1 MAISLFIFLDDKIND
16 GQFRS
21 YCIFYMALMALLTGV
36 CLCKWLCC
44 LLPVMLL
51 YSCKQATVSVS
62 LCDCVAVLLPVLLTP
77 LPTHPLLMPYSRQ
90 PCITSNGTAAC
101 CVCVHTIHMF
111 LFPFSHLAW
120 PSPSGLG

>member
-77 LPTHPLLMPYSRQ
+77 LPTHPLLMPYSR
-90 PCITSNGTAAC
+90 
-101 CVCVHTIHMF
+101 
-111 LFPFSHLAW
+111 
-120 PSPSGLG
+120 